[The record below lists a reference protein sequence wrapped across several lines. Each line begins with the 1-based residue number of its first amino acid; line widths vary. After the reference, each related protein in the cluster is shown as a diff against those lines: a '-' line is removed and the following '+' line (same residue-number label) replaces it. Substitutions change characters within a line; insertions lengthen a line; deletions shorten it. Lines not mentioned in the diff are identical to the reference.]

1 MDTATAAQL
10 QDFKILHLVRHAQ
23 GMHNVAAEENT
34 DALESYDLLDA
45 PLSTVGWQQVCDL
58 RKFVYEHGLVERIE
72 LVITSPMLR
81 TIQTAI
87 GVFGSKGLANELDG
101 APSMM
106 DQDQNHTA
114 IAAFS
119 CIPVLAVEL
128 CRERLGVQPCN
139 KRRSISKYKSLFQAV
154 DFSLIESEDDSLWT
168 ADHRETHEEV
178 AARGMKFIKWL
189 WTRKEKEIAIVSHG
203 VFLQDTLM
211 ALGTKSN
218 LPTKT
223 DLFKRFQNCEL
234 RSVIIAGESLMSLD
248 SLANGKNCGRIQFS
262 LQLPNA
268 AAKENVT
275 EKEH

>member
-1 MDTATAAQL
+1 MDTATAAQPH
-10 QDFKILHLVRHAQ
+10 DFKILHLVRHAQ
-23 GMHNVAAEENT
+23 GIHNVAAEENT
-34 DALESYDLLDA
+34 DALKSYDLLDA
-45 PLSTVGWQQVCDL
+45 PLSTVGWQQVRDL

-101 APSMM
+101 ASSTM

-114 IAAFS
+114 IASFN

-128 CRERLGVQPCN
+128 CRERL
-139 KRRSISKYKSLFQAV
+139 
-154 DFSLIESEDDSLWT
+154 IESEDDSLWT
-168 ADHRETHEEV
+168 ADRRETHEEV
-178 AARGMKFIKWL
+178 AARGVKFIKWL

-203 VFLQDTLM
+203 VFLQDTVM
-211 ALGTKSN
+211 AVGAKSN

-234 RSVIIAGESLMSLD
+234 RSVIITGESLMSLD
-248 SLANGKNCGRIQFS
+248 SLANGKNSGRIQYS

-268 AAKENVT
+268 AAKENIT